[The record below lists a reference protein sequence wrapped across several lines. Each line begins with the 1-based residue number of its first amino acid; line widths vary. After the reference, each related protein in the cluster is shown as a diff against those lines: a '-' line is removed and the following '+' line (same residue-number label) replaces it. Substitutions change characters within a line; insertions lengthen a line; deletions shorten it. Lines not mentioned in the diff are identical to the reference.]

1 MSESES
7 NLRGRSS
14 SRQPSQHCAAPP
26 LSRSASRWRSP
37 AAAGSPSRRSP
48 RPWSRRGRGSS
59 LCRSAPK
66 KPRTSV
72 PACRPSLSSLS
83 SPSLLRLKMLS
94 AVALPPKFGLLL
106 SIWPPQLT
114 CCLFISQRK
123 FPGQSFTTVWR
134 RSVVSQF
141 SGSFPVSLQGKQF
154 TVSQCL
160 NRSKTTSRIRHAL
173 NHALKLL

>member
-14 SRQPSQHCAAPP
+14 SRQPSQHCAVPR

-59 LCRSAPK
+59 RCRSAPK

-72 PACRPSLSSLS
+72 PACRPSLYFLS
-83 SPSLLRLKMLS
+83 SPPLLRLKMLS
-94 AVALPPKFGLLL
+94 AVVLPPKFGLLL

-123 FPGQSFTTVWR
+123 FPGAEFHHGVAAQCSFTAFWKLP
-134 RSVVSQF
+134 
-141 SGSFPVSLQGKQF
+141 SFCARKALHCFTMPLQINDDSSETPCF
-154 TVSQCL
+154 
-160 NRSKTTSRIRHAL
+160 KT
-173 NHALKLL
+173 